1 MPAEVARIV
10 RANKREKLMVE
21 GLMESARATHG
32 HGERRMPSGKG
43 VRRYTRFKA
52 SLKGCLEYSGSSY
65 LCLVEDMN
73 ERGFQ
78 LLSIASPKVGDQMR
92 FTLHVTQDTQ
102 LSCLIEV
109 RHVADDG
116 FLGVRIVAIDSA
128 DASALRYL
136 IDERSK
142 CAA

>member
-1 MPAEVARIV
+1 V
-10 RANKREKLMVE
+10 
-21 GLMESARATHG
+21 ESARAAHG
-32 HGERRMPSGKG
+32 HGDRRLSSGKG

-52 SLKGCLEYSGSSY
+52 SLKGSLEYSGSSY

-78 LLSIASPKVGDQMR
+78 LLSIAAPKVGDQMR
-92 FTLHVTQDTQ
+92 FTLHETEDTQ
-102 LSCLIEV
+102 FSCLIEV

-116 FLGVRIVAIDSA
+116 FLGARIVDIEAA
-128 DASALRYL
+128 DACALRRL

>member
-1 MPAEVARIV
+1 
-10 RANKREKLMVE
+10 
-21 GLMESARATHG
+21 MESARATHG
-32 HGERRMPSGKG
+32 YGDRRLSSGKS

-52 SLKGCLEYSGSSY
+52 SLKGCLEYSGSTY

-78 LLSIASPKVGDQMR
+78 LLSIAAPKVGDQMR
-92 FTLHVTQDTQ
+92 FTLHEEHAQF
-102 LSCLIEV
+102 SCLIEV
-109 RHVADDG
+109 RHVAADG
-116 FLGVRIVAIDSA
+116 FLGARIVEIEAA
-128 DASALRYL
+128 DACALRRL